1 MPRDAAGRTMRVGV
15 MLLASLAVAAFA
27 IFFIGKE
34 TSLFSLKNEYFIRFQ
49 SVGGLKAGNPVQLN
63 GVEVGK
69 VERVI
74 LPEDPDES
82 TIQVWITI
90 ERRYAE
96 RVREDSQ
103 GRIKTLGL
111 LGDKYVEIT
120 SGSPE
125 APVVASG
132 EEIPAAPATDVDA
145 LLASGEDTMDNV
157 VAISASLK
165 SILERMESGEGLLGQ
180 LTANTPEGERF
191 SESVV
196 RTMETVERVAN
207 KVESGEG
214 PLGHLLNDAEMSA
227 RLDSALTRLD
237 ALLADAREGEGL
249 LPAMLNDPGTKE
261 RFDQV
266 LTDLATT
273 SADVSAFTERIES
286 SEGLLQ
292 KLLTDE
298 EFSRQVSDDLR
309 QLIERLNGIAAALDE
324 GDGTAARLI
333 HDPSIYQALNDIV
346 VGVNESKMLRWLL
359 RNRQKKGIEKRYH
372 DAQGVGGVGGA
383 GDAGAAEDPPQVE
396 APPAEGPGA
405 GDAHDIGEPAPDAT
419 ETAPSPS
426 AAPRTSPGHRYRPP
440 ASPGRPKAPDAPA

>member
-1 MPRDAAGRTMRVGV
+1 MRVGV
-15 MLLASLAVAAFA
+15 LLLASLAVAVFA

-49 SVGGLKAGNPVQLN
+49 SVSGLKAGNPVQLN
-63 GVEVGK
+63 GVEVGT

-96 RVREDSQ
+96 RVRQDSQ

-125 APVVASG
+125 APQVASG

-207 KVESGEG
+207 KIEPRRHRLRPDPDHPRGDLGRQARPRHGVHRR
-214 PLGHLLNDAEMSA
+214 PLGRPLPPRPLRHGRQGRRSRPGGLQPHRLRDCRLCAASA
-227 RLDSALTRLD
+227 GWSPRS
-237 ALLADAREGEGL
+237 
-249 LPAMLNDPGTKE
+249 
-261 RFDQV
+261 
-266 LTDLATT
+266 
-273 SADVSAFTERIES
+273 
-286 SEGLLQ
+286 
-292 KLLTDE
+292 
-298 EFSRQVSDDLR
+298 
-309 QLIERLNGIAAALDE
+309 
-324 GDGTAARLI
+324 TA
-333 HDPSIYQALNDIV
+333 
-346 VGVNESKMLRWLL
+346 
-359 RNRQKKGIEKRYH
+359 
-372 DAQGVGGVGGA
+372 
-383 GDAGAAEDPPQVE
+383 
-396 APPAEGPGA
+396 
-405 GDAHDIGEPAPDAT
+405 
-419 ETAPSPS
+419 
-426 AAPRTSPGHRYRPP
+426 RPP
-440 ASPGRPKAPDAPA
+440 RPRSWCG

>member
-1 MPRDAAGRTMRVGV
+1 MRVGV
-15 MLLASLAVAAFA
+15 LLLASLAVAVFA

-49 SVGGLKAGNPVQLN
+49 SVSGLKAGNPVQLN
-63 GVEVGK
+63 GVEVGT

-96 RVREDSQ
+96 RVRQDSQ

-125 APVVASG
+125 APQVASG

-207 KVESGEG
+207 KIEGGEG

-227 RLDSALTRLD
+227 RLDSVLTRLD
-237 ALLADAREGEGL
+237 TLLADAREGEGL
-249 LPAMLNDPGTKE
+249 LPAMLNDPATKE

-266 LTDLATT
+266 LTDLSST

-298 EFSRQVSDDLR
+298 EYSRQVSDDLR

-333 HDPSIYQALNDIV
+333 HDPAIYEALNDIV
-346 VGVNESKMLRWLL
+346 VGINQSKMLRWLI
-359 RNRQKKGIEKRYH
+359 RNRQKKGIEKRYD
-372 DAQGVGGVGGA
+372 DAQGGGGA
-383 GDAGAAEDPPQVE
+383 GQAGAEEEPPPRVE
-396 APPAEGPGA
+396 EPET
-405 GDAHDIGEPAPDAT
+405 GEPAPDAT
-419 ETAPSPS
+419 ETDPSPS
-426 AAPRTSPGHRYRPP
+426 ATPHTSPEQRYRPP
-440 ASPGRPKAPDAPA
+440 AAPGRPKAPDAPA